1 LIETQVGKSREVAT
15 ALRALSEVPTVDII
29 TGAYDIIA
37 LVEASDMLVVANV
50 VTSNIQMIPGG
61 SRTITCVAV

>member
-1 LIETQVGKSREVAT
+1 MIETQVGKSREVAT

-50 VTSNIQMIPGG
+50 VTSNIQMIPGV